1 LSVLAVLGLSSVS
14 YAQELTTN
22 SHFCVDKH
30 ESKRDC
36 IEWAWKGECDVN
48 PEFMH
53 DQCRQSCGLCT
64 PNEDEKGPCEDHHPK
79 CTDWAEKGNLY
90 VNNLCDG
97 HWHKEVD
104 GHMQTGAYIVELCPM
119 ACKTCD
125 IHLDDRDI
133 ELGIG
138 LPQKYEGME
147 TNKELFNL
155 LKSKVA
161 ETRSYIESIRNEEVR
176 GACKMSHPHCARFA
190 LSEDCD
196 THFDHPVM
204 QYGCAAACQ
213 TCEKLAK
220 TENGIEMA
228 NAMYANALHQYKEE

>member
-1 LSVLAVLGLSSVS
+1 MNRFLIKIGFACS
-14 YAQELTTN
+14 
-22 SHFCVDKH
+22 
-30 ESKRDC
+30 
-36 IEWAWKGECDVN
+36 
-48 PEFMH
+48 
-53 DQCRQSCGLCT
+53 
-64 PNEDEKGPCEDHHPK
+64 
-79 CTDWAEKGNLY
+79 
-90 VNNLCDG
+90 DG

-104 GHMQTGAYIVELCPM
+104 GHVQTGAYIVELCPM

-147 TNKELFNL
+147 TDKELFNL

-161 ETRSYIESIRNEEVR
+161 ETRTYIESIRNEEVR
-176 GACKMSHPHCARFA
+176 EACKMAHPHCARFA

-228 NAMYANALHQYKEE
+228 NAMYANALHQYKEEKSETGLVEEVIDAKMN